1 MTASASPA
9 ATRSRAARIS
19 LVVAYIALVL
29 GPVSLCTCGPVFM
42 GALAALLGLVPVLTG
57 PARYRV
63 LGAVPLLLGAAISG
77 QTYPEFRR
85 EREAYRVRAEL
96 VEVVNLG
103 SAIGPALDSR
113 RLAGKPL
120 PGSVEE
126 LGVGVP
132 RAKVGSVGIESA
144 DRFVITLALPEA
156 AGNALVFVAAT
167 EDGARVWQCA
177 SRGLASLARPAACRA
192 DADAPASPD
201 RN

>member
-1 MTASASPA
+1 MFP
-9 ATRSRAARIS
+9 
-19 LVVAYIALVL
+19 LVL
-29 GPVSLCTCGPVFM
+29 GVAMSAHAYPQFRKETKG
-42 GALAALLGLVPVLTG
+42 
-57 PARYRV
+57 YR
-63 LGAVPLLLGAAISG
+63 L
-77 QTYPEFRR
+77 
-85 EREAYRVRAEL
+85 RAEL
-96 VEVVNLG
+96 VEVVDLG
-103 SAIGPALDSR
+103 TAVAAALDNR